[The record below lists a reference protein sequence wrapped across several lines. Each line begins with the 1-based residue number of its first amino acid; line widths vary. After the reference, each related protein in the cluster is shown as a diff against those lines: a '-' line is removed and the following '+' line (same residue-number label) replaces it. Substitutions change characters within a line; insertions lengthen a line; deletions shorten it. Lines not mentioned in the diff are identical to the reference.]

1 MFNIMK
7 LKSSF
12 LLIIL
17 VFLSSVSCK
26 KETNISFSEI
36 NIFSEKE
43 TLVEVV
49 MPKANGDSNIASTI
63 NITLTKFACDIL
75 NIDSAKEKKLT
86 IEESIIAFNDAY
98 KDFNALIL
106 KEFEGDFPNWEAFV
120 DGEISYKNESIVSIA
135 MTGSVITNAA
145 NNNLVFKFFNFDL
158 ATGKSLKTKD
168 LINDIDQFT
177 ALVKKYYDK
186 ELMTVHTSLQAKNL
200 DFKLPETIG
209 FNDDGVIIIY
219 NDFEFGALSK
229 DAVEFTIP
237 YTVANPFLKY

>member
-1 MFNIMK
+1 
-7 LKSSF
+7 
-12 LLIIL
+12 
-17 VFLSSVSCK
+17 
-26 KETNISFSEI
+26 
-36 NIFSEKE
+36 
-43 TLVEVV
+43 
-49 MPKANGDSNIASTI
+49 
-63 NITLTKFACDIL
+63 
-75 NIDSAKEKKLT
+75 
-86 IEESIIAFNDAY
+86 
-98 KDFNALIL
+98 
-106 KEFEGDFPNWEAFV
+106 
-120 DGEISYKNESIVSIA
+120 

-168 LINDIDQFT
+168 LITDIDQFT